1 VIAGTLDV
9 DGAGEFNST
18 LGADGNFRVGSTGAS
33 NFTVTAASGNTS
45 IGGTLDVTSTTTL
58 NDNATVKNGKQL
70 KFEEAGGANY
80 TAFKAG
86 TQSVDLEYTLP
97 TSAPTSTNKVLTATA
112 FANPMTL
119 AWSNPNAEVIYGV
132 DNTTAW
138 GGNQDNVTVPS
149 EKAIMRISSTLDVN
163 LSGLNATGIANG
175 RIIVLVN
182 VGANDITIKHNNSS
196 TAGNE
201 FKLPGGADIVL
212 APDGSA
218 TLMYD
223 TTSAVWRVLSVN

>member
-1 VIAGTLDV
+1 LAVT
-9 DGAGEFNST
+9 
-18 LGADGNFRVGSTGAS
+18 GNVAVNT
-33 NFTVTAASGNTS
+33 NKFTVTAASGNTS

-212 APDGSA
+212 APDGSV